1 MAHGNQGREIKE
13 DERDRKL
20 WLELSSNLKKKPC

>member
-1 MAHGNQGREIKE
+1 MQAAMGGRDTYD

-20 WLELSSNLKKKPC
+20 WLETLVNKLP